1 MLNSRHTRRS
11 ETPAQ
16 ARVTLRVIQIIIEN
30 SRSYSSAT
38 TEEINK
44 IAWEQ
49 SCHLT
54 QFRGVAAND
63 PIRCAY
69 VDRVGCGYTIEFRRN
84 SNDYNTISYR
94 CGITTQ
100 DTPHV
105 CCICEAILSI
115 HRRRQS
121 RQLDTTTQILG
132 FDEEE
137 SLVNYRNTG
146 IIRTRY
152 LGQYV
157 ELERQRQLQIQEN
170 QFTAFRNSALQRS
183 TGSSARL
190 ERNVRRDDSEESE
203 HSDGSDSDSN

>member
-1 MLNSRHTRRS
+1 MLNLRHTRRS

-16 ARVTLRVIQIIIEN
+16 ARVTLKVIHIIIEN

-38 TEEINK
+38 TEEIND

-49 SCHLT
+49 SSHLT
-54 QFRGVAAND
+54 HFRGVAAND

-84 SNDYNTISYR
+84 SSDYNTISYR

-132 FDEEE
+132 FEEE
-137 SLVNYRNTG
+137 EYLVKYRNTG